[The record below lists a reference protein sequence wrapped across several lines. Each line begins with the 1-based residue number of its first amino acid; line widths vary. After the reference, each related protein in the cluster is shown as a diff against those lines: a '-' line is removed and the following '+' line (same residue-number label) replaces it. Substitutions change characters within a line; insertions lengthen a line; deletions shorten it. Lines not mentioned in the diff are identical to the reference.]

1 MSGQTPFQTLGPFF
15 HFALPFP
22 GGETLVTEKTVGERI
37 VLKGVVRDGGGA
49 PVPEA
54 LIEIWQA
61 DAAGRYNHPD
71 DDRDAPPDPAFDG
84 FGRAATDAEGR
95 YTFTTIR
102 PGRVPGP
109 DGRLQ
114 ARHVMVSVMG
124 RGILTRLVTRL
135 YFEDDESAAD
145 DPILQLVPAGRRDT
159 LIARRHG
166 DGRYRFDIA
175 LQGERETVFFDV

>member
-1 MSGQTPFQTLGPFF
+1 MAGQTPFQTLGPFF

-22 GGETLVTEKTVGERI
+22 GGDTLVTERTVGDRI
-37 VLKGVVRDGGGA
+37 VLGGMVRDGGGA

-54 LIEIWQA
+54 LVEIWQA

-71 DDRDAPPDPAFDG
+71 DEREAPDPAFDG
-84 FGRAATDAEGR
+84 FGRVSTDAEGR
-95 YTFTTIR
+95 YAFTTIR

-109 DGRLQ
+109 GGHLQ

-124 RGILTRLVTRL
+124 RGLLTRLVTRL

-145 DPILQLVPAGRRDT
+145 DPILQLVPAARRDT
-159 LIARRHG
+159 LIARRDG
-166 DGRYRFDIA
+166 DRRYRFDIV
-175 LQGERETVFFDV
+175 LQGEHETVFFDV